1 MLIATDD
8 LPCMQVLI
16 TARSLCYDRGDQAF
30 TRAAPSI
37 PLTLALPTAVGSRL
51 RFLLAA
57 YSLNGTYLGLQV
69 RLDCALIAPR
79 LCLDCA

>member
-1 MLIATDD
+1 MPMAI
-8 LPCMQVLI
+8 PICMQVRL
-16 TARSLCYDRGDQAF
+16 LPGLLYDRGDQAF

-69 RLDCALIAPR
+69 RLDCALTAP
-79 LCLDCA
+79 